1 MIYLLKRDTFRK
13 DMEYKNISADMF
25 TSLVNDPLIIPCKQ
39 YTPLWIFGKMSSE
52 VSIDQFTRNPRCAA
66 ENIDS
71 LYCLQL
77 DYDSGM
83 TIMEF
88 RERFSE
94 YSYALYTTYSYG
106 FKAGDRFRV
115 ILPLADKLPVKYL
128 GTPDIKQ
135 ELIDYF
141 DGVDVSCF
149 DRGHWQCM
157 PAIREKGAP
166 YYSYINKGKRW
177 GTDNWSQYDDQY
189 ASHEQVMAEYR
200 MQLARK
206 RQAIQDAAENF
217 LVVPPCNNFDALLR
231 IAQERIDDT
240 TEGSRDTTLYKTLNY
255 LHDQGVDASD
265 ALTLDV
271 WEGFQSVLED
281 KVSRIWFG

>member
-1 MIYLLKRDTFRK
+1 MAYNSI
-13 DMEYKNISADMF
+13 NADVF
-25 TSLVNDPLIIPCKQ
+25 QSLVKSPLIIPDKTS
-39 YTPLWIFGKMSSE
+39 TPLWIFGRMADT
-52 VSIDQFTRNPRCAA
+52 VSLDRSTRLPRCTGD
-66 ENIDS
+66 NIDTM
-71 LYCLQL
+71 YYLQL

-83 TIMEF
+83 TMIEW
-88 RERFSE
+88 RERFSD
-94 YSYALYTTYSYG
+94 YAYAMYTTYSYG
-106 FKAGDRFRV
+106 YKPGDRFRV
-115 ILPLADKLPVKYL
+115 ILKLNAPLPVRYL
-128 GTPDIKQ
+128 GTPDIKR
-135 ELIDYF
+135 ELIEYF
-141 DGVDVSCF
+141 AGCDTTCF

-166 YYSYINKGKRW
+166 YVSYINKGMGW
-177 GTDNWSQYDDQY
+177 GTDNWGQYDEQY
-189 ASHEQVMAEYR
+189 ATHEQVMAEYR

-206 RQAIQDAAENF
+206 RQAAIDAAENF

-231 IAQERIDDT
+231 MAQERIDST
-240 TEGSRDTTLYKTLNY
+240 TEGSRDVTLYKTLNY